1 MWRRLSAR
9 ARVFSSCHFQAPS
22 LTAVETPC
30 FKVLQ
35 GSGRKSS
42 VRVFREETCCF
53 SCQRGPRS
61 SPKWHGPATLPT
73 EGGLGMALEL
83 SAGGGTYR
91 RAARQ
96 AAARRRGRKV
106 GPWMSAMRL
115 RRPFGA
121 SCSRR
126 CQCGGEEA
134 WEWPGALRH
143 GMRRRMSM
151 IRACVSCAGVPMYRG
166 GRYAGSC
173 VVCMWSMSLCC
184 SSRVYESI
192 VLASSTVSVGVSVF
206 RTRFNV
212 HALQELMAR
221 APCKRR
227 HNPVGPP

>member
-1 MWRRLSAR
+1 MVYRGSFLK
-9 ARVFSSCHFQAPS
+9 S
-22 LTAVETPC
+22 L
-30 FKVLQ
+30 
-35 GSGRKSS
+35 
-42 VRVFREETCCF
+42 VRVFCEETQRF
-53 SCQRGPRS
+53 ACQSGPRVLA
-61 SPKWHGPATLPT
+61 KMAWPARVPMVV
-73 EGGLGMALEL
+73 GLAVAPEARG
-83 SAGGGTYR
+83 SYGTYR

>member
-1 MWRRLSAR
+1 M
-9 ARVFSSCHFQAPS
+9 
-22 LTAVETPC
+22 
-30 FKVLQ
+30 VLQ

-53 SCQRGPRS
+53 SCQRGPRVLA
-61 SPKWHGPATLPT
+61 KWHGPRTLPP
-73 EGGLGMALEL
+73 EGGSGAVLE
-83 SAGGGTYR
+83 APVPGGTYR

-106 GPWMSAMRL
+106 GPVMSAMRL

-134 WEWPGALRH
+134 REWPGALRH

-151 IRACVSCAGVPMYRG
+151 MRACVSCAGVPMYHG

-173 VVCMWSMSLCC
+173 VVCMWFMGL
-184 SSRVYESI
+184 RYVKQVYESI
-192 VLASSTVSVGVSVF
+192 VLASSAVSMGMSVL
-206 RTRFNV
+206 RTRFNTYT
-212 HALQELMAR
+212 LQERTAQS
-221 APCKRR
+221 A
-227 HNPVGPP
+227 